1 MKERFKINDYVV
13 YDGDVTA
20 LEPKR
25 RNKDYAKI
33 IERKKIGDIDY
44 VGLQL
49 ISLKEQISCP
59 LSEITHIETTKLH
72 LINLGFKEEKST
84 DKLVYY
90 VKNNM
95 FISKLSLIIPL
106 SKYNNNFFITGFCL
120 ADFRAIT
127 NDELEKYKNGS
138 QIDMPKFYNDFP
150 NLNNVND
157 LFDIIE
163 MKENIIINREKII
176 NPISTF

>member
-13 YDGDVTA
+13 YDGDGTA

-49 ISLKEQISCP
+49 FSLKEKISCP
-59 LSEITHIETTKLH
+59 LSQIRDIETTRLH
-72 LINLGFKEEKST
+72 LINLGFEEK
-84 DKLVYY
+84 KLTKGAFSYR
-90 VKNNM
+90 KNELVITHCLFGYWQGDIEN
-95 FISKLSLIIPL
+95 IGDNEIKKYII
-106 SKYNNNFFITGFCL
+106 NNEWNVANFFT
-120 ADFRAIT
+120 
-127 NDELEKYKNGS
+127 
-138 QIDMPKFYNDFP
+138 DFP

-163 MKENIIINREKII
+163 MNEKVIIDREKII
-176 NPISTF
+176 NSIPIF